1 MHICLAAFV
10 AVPVAIPHP
19 PLRGTFPPGEG
30 IFSVPEPGL
39 HSNEPQ
45 MFFGLGG
52 AAGRQAVPYGIDE
65 RIPFNLFST
74 GGAMSHC
81 PLK

>member
-1 MHICLAAFV
+1 M
-10 AVPVAIPHP
+10 VPYNAPFKKSNPVGGVKTP
-19 PLRGTFPPGEG
+19 PYENWFYTPLGAPFGRGKPVCAT
-30 IFSVPEPGL
+30 
-39 HSNEPQ
+39 
-45 MFFGLGG
+45 
-52 AAGRQAVPYGIDE
+52 QAVPYGIDE

>member
-1 MHICLAAFV
+1 MVPYNAPFKKSNPVGGVKTPPYEKWFYTPLALPLGV
-10 AVPVAIPHP
+10 AGWY
-19 PLRGTFPPGEG
+19 GT
-30 IFSVPEPGL
+30 
-39 HSNEPQ
+39 
-45 MFFGLGG
+45 
-52 AAGRQAVPYGIDE
+52 QAVPYGIDE